1 MPSSRLPIIAGNWKM
16 NTTPDEAMVLAE
28 DMLDDLESIEGVE
41 IVLCP
46 PTISLV
52 PLAEMMGGGTVL
64 LGAQNMYMAESGAY
78 TGEIA
83 PRMLAPYCRYV
94 ILGHSE
100 RRTLFGETDEV
111 VTRKVQAALAHGL
124 RPIVCVGENLREN
137 QAHERAAVLDRQV
150 RAVFTNLDPT
160 LAQGCVIAYEPI
172 WAIGTGL
179 AATALDAQLAIHG
192 IRDLLGYLV
201 GPATAATMRI
211 QYGGSVTAANAAE
224 LLTQPDIDGALVGGA
239 SLKAADFVRICALAQ
254 QAKH

>member
-1 MPSSRLPIIAGNWKM
+1 MPSPRLPIIAGNWKM
-16 NTTPDEAMVLAE
+16 HTTPDEAMVLAE
-28 DMLDDLESIEGVE
+28 DMLDDLESIEAVE

-52 PLAEMMGGGTVL
+52 PLAEMLSDTAVL
-64 LGAQNMYMAESGAY
+64 LGAQNMFWADSGAY

-83 PRMLAPYCRYV
+83 PAMLAPYCRYV

-100 RRTLFGETDEV
+100 RRTLFGETDEI

-124 RPIVCVGENLREN
+124 RPIVCVGENLQEN

-150 RAVFTNLDPT
+150 RAVFAGLSP
-160 LAQGCVIAYEPI
+160 AQAQSCVIAYEPL
-172 WAIGTGL
+172 WAIGSGH
-179 AATALDAQLAIHG
+179 AATALDAQLAIYG

-201 GPATAATMRI
+201 GPATAAAIRI
-211 QYGGSVTAANAAE
+211 QYGGSVTAANAAD
-224 LLTQPDIDGALVGGA
+224 LLAQPDIDGALVGGA

>member
-1 MPSSRLPIIAGNWKM
+1 MPSPRLPIIAGNWKM
-16 NTTPDEAMVLAE
+16 HTTPDEAMVLVE
-28 DMLDDLESIEGVE
+28 DMLDDLESIEAVE

-46 PTISLV
+46 PVISLV
-52 PLAEMMGGGTVL
+52 LVAEMLGDSSVL
-64 LGAQNMYMAESGAY
+64 LGAQNMYWANSGAY

-83 PRMLAPYCRYV
+83 PPMLAPYCRYV

-100 RRTLFGETDEV
+100 RRNLFGETDEMV
-111 VTRKVQAALAHGL
+111 ARKVQAALAHGL
-124 RPIVCVGENLREN
+124 QPIVCVGENLLEN

-150 RAVFTNLDPT
+150 RAVFTGLDP
-160 LAQGCVIAYEPI
+160 AQAHDCVIAYEPI

-201 GPATAATMRI
+201 GSATAAAIRI

-224 LLTQPDIDGALVGGA
+224 LLAQPDIDGALVGGA

>member
-1 MPSSRLPIIAGNWKM
+1 MPSPRLPIIAGNWKM
-16 NTTPDEAMVLAE
+16 HTTPDEAMVLAE

-52 PLAEMMGGGTVL
+52 PLAEMLGDSSVL
-64 LGAQNMYMAESGAY
+64 LGAQNMYMADSGAY

-83 PRMLAPYCRYV
+83 PRMLVPYCRYV

-100 RRTLFGETDEV
+100 RRTLFGETDEM

-124 RPIVCVGENLREN
+124 RPIVCVGENLQEN

-150 RAVFTNLDPT
+150 RAVFAGMDPAQ
-160 LAQGCVIAYEPI
+160 AQGCVIAYEPI
-172 WAIGTGL
+172 WAIGAGL
-179 AATALDAQLAIHG
+179 AATALDAQLAVHG

-201 GPATAATMRI
+201 GPVTAAAMRI

-224 LLTQPDIDGALVGGA
+224 LLAQPDIDGALVGGA